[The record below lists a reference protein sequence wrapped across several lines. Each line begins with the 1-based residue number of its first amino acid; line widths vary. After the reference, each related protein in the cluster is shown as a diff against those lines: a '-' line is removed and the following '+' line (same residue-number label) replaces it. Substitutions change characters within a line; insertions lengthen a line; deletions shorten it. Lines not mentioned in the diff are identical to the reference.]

1 MPHPTTLMKTT
12 KRCGEATIADLNDA
26 LLAKAVAARV
36 VKCDKLRADTTVV
49 EGNVAYPTDS
59 GLLAK
64 GVAKMAAMV
73 KALQGMGLA
82 TRTRFRD
89 RSRSMRRRA
98 HAIGAWLRRRTED
111 AKDEVKAI
119 NAETATIA
127 EATLEEARRVA
138 ANAARSLR
146 QAGSDASGKSQA
158 LPPGRPERLPPRSLP
173 GPFVVADPLEGVGH
187 LGHTVEAGFGRPR
200 LRRRLAAHAGRP
212 LRLGQEDGLD
222 RTEPNGV
229 PRLVFSGRGGPR
241 PRPGPGGRRRP
252 SRRAQARLRST
263 ACTRRIC
270 RDQPRASSPPSLH
283 KGWPARKR
291 AERTGEWLHL
301 DGVRERFGA
310 AAAGAVRLGDDGGLT
325 MLFLSD

>member
-1 MPHPTTLMKTT
+1 MKTT

-158 LPPGRPERLPPRSLP
+158 LPPGRPERLPPRPLP
-173 GPFVVADPLEGVGH
+173 GPFVVGDPLEGVGH

-200 LRRRLAAHAGRP
+200 LRQRPGAHAGRP

-229 PRLVFSGRGGPR
+229 PRLVFQTEGDLARGPGLADVVVPVEELRRVFAAQRAPDAFVGINPERHLHPPCTRDGRPGSGPSERASGCTSTGSGNASGRPL
-241 PRPGPGGRRRP
+241 PGRCV
-252 SRRAQARLRST
+252 SAT
-263 ACTRRIC
+263 M
-270 RDQPRASSPPSLH
+270 
-283 KGWPARKR
+283 
-291 AERTGEWLHL
+291 
-301 DGVRERFGA
+301 A
-310 AAAGAVRLGDDGGLT
+310 A
-325 MLFLSD
+325 